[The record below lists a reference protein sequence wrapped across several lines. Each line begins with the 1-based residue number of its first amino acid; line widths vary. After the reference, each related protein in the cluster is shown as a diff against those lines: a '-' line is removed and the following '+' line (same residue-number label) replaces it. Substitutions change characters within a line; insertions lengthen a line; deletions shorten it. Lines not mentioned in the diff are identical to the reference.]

1 MVVLSAHY
9 DSRGS
14 FGFVRAPGGDD
25 DGSGT
30 GHLLA
35 IARGIHTQNIRF
47 HKSVVLAW
55 FAGEEQGLLGSA
67 YYASEQTRGYF
78 LALGV
83 ASNHADPSRST
94 AGRVSVRPE
103 CDGVDAYPSRHAR
116 LSRRECAGFGVSL
129 LSLHSLFPNL
139 TALYAR

>member
-67 YYASEQTRGYF
+67 YYASEQRGEF
-78 LALGV
+78 CLLGEGWLKTHAEPLAL
-83 ASNHADPSRST
+83 T

-103 CDGVDAYPSRHAR
+103 CDGVDAYPSGHAR
-116 LSRRECAGFGVSL
+116 LSRRECAAWCFFL
-129 LSLHSLFPNL
+129 ALSPPHAHVCS
-139 TALYAR
+139 